1 MIKFIEMS
9 ILDNQNRNCF
19 VVSLL
24 FIAYILLGSCISKKQ
39 IVYFQDLS
47 DSVNAPIAMV
57 STTKF
62 VDPKIESNDILAVTL
77 QTIVQNKETNTPIT
91 TNSTGTFNE
100 LNGFLVDRNGFIE
113 LSLIGF
119 VKVSGLTTTEA
130 RELIKQ
136 KAKEFYKE
144 PVVNVRIANFDIVVL
159 GDVNKPGTITLPS
172 EKASIIDAIAL
183 SGDLSLTAKRDNILL
198 IRSEGDEKKYVRFD
212 MRSSEMFQSPYF
224 YLKQRDIIYVEPNKN
239 KIQNSDN
246 TLIRN
251 LGILSSLVSLASLA
265 LVFKSI
271 K

>member
-1 MIKFIEMS
+1 MNVLIKQIA
-9 ILDNQNRNCF
+9 NYR
-19 VVSLL
+19 SLL
-24 FIAYILLGSCISKKQ
+24 LLFVLYASLMSSCISVKKV
-39 IVYFQDLS
+39 VYFQDIP
-47 DSVNAPIAMV
+47 DSGSVPTAMAP
-57 STTKF
+57 STKF

-77 QTIVQNKETNTPIT
+77 QTIVQNRESNTPIT
-91 TNSTGTFNE
+91 TNSAGTFNE
-100 LNGFLVDRNGFIE
+100 LNGFLVDKNGYIE

-119 VKVSGLTTTEA
+119 VKVAGLTTAEA

-159 GDVNKPGTITLPS
+159 GDVTKPGTITLPS

-183 SGDLSLTAKRDNILL
+183 SGDLALTAKRDNILL
-198 IRSEGDEKKYVRFD
+198 IRSEGDEKKFVRFD
-212 MRSSEMFQSPYF
+212 MRSSQIFQSPYY

-239 KIQNSDN
+239 RIQSSDN
-246 TLIRN
+246 TFIRN
-251 LGILSSLVSLASLA
+251 LGILSSIVSLASLA